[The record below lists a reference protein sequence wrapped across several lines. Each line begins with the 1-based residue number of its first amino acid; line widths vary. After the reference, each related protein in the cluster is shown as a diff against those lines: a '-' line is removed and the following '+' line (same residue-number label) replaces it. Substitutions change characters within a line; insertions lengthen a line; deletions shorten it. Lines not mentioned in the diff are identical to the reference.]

1 MLFLGDLSEKVD
13 MDLPLKYKVYM
24 DLPLKYKV
32 EMDNI
37 VCKLHKAV

>member
-24 DLPLKYKV
+24 DLPLK
-32 EMDNI
+32 
-37 VCKLHKAV
+37 H